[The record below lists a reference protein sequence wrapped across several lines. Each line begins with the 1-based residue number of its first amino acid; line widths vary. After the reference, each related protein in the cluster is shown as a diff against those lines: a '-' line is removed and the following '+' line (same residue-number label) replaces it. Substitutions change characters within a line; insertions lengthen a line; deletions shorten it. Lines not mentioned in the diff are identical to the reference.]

1 MKKHALSLKSKLF
14 IVSMLAAAAALAPAA
29 ALAVNPDD
37 ISTKDKLDYLT
48 RTNADAMNT
57 MIGIAILFG
66 VIFFVF
72 LFDRIR
78 LWRIPR
84 MGYFMVTAV
93 ILSVRYREPDIIF
106 WKVAA
111 FTAGMFSLMMFFIS
125 HRHVDFDSRKEP
137 LYFLFNAFTLLIIS
151 FSINFYLS
159 IIAATS
165 LIASLFFVTTR
176 KPVPHGKFIEHDAD
190 AMIMDTLEKKAKRP
204 L

>member
-1 MKKHALSLKSKLF
+1 MKKPVLSLKIKSF
-14 IVSMLAAAAALAPAA
+14 IVSILAAAAALAPAA
-29 ALAVNPDD
+29 ALAVSPDD

-48 RTNADAMNT
+48 RTNANADTMNT
-57 MIGIAILFG
+57 MMGIAILFG
-66 VIFFVF
+66 VIIFAF
-72 LFDRIR
+72 LFIR

-84 MGYFMVTAV
+84 MGYFMVTV
-93 ILSVRYREPDIIF
+93 IILSVRYQEPDIIF

-137 LYFLFNAFTLLIIS
+137 LYFLFNAFTLLIVS
-151 FSINFYLS
+151 FSISFYLS
-159 IIAATS
+159 IMAAMS

-176 KPVPHGKFIEHDAD
+176 KPVPHGKFTEHDAD